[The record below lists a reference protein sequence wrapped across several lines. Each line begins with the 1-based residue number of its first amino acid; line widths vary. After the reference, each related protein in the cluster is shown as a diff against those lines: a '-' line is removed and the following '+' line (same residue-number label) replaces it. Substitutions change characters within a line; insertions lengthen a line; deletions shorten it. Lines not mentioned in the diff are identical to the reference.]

1 MILLPYPPSAN
12 RYWRTFRGRHVRS
25 ADAVTYRGEVMSR
38 ASIYG
43 LHLLRG
49 PVKVLATLHP
59 KLTRKGVA
67 SLVRIDLDNCVK
79 VVLDALQGV
88 AYDNDNQIEDLHL
101 LLGPAMSDG
110 GLTVHVEA
118 MPG

>member
-25 ADAVTYRGEVMSR
+25 ADAVQYRGEVMSR
-38 ASIYG
+38 ANIYG
-43 LHLLRG
+43 LHLLVC
-49 PVKVLATLHP
+49 PVRVRVTLHP
-59 KLTRKGVA
+59 KLTLKGAA
-67 SLVRIDLDNCVK
+67 SRTRIDLDNCCK

-88 AYDNDNQIEDLHL
+88 AYDNDKQIEDLHL

-110 GLTVHVEA
+110 GLSVHVEA
-118 MPG
+118 MG